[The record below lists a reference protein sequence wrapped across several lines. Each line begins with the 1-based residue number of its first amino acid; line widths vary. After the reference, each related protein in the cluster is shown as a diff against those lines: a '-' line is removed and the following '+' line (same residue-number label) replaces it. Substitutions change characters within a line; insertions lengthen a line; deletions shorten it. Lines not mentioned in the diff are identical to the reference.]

1 MKSNNNIGL
10 SQKIKEQAK
19 IEEIM
24 AKNEAKFIADAMVN
38 NTKKEKKDMK
48 MLIEKL
54 NLSNDEKRELYDRG
68 FGNLLQIKEQE
79 EYL

>member
-1 MKSNNNIGL
+1 
-10 SQKIKEQAK
+10 
-19 IEEIM
+19 M

-68 FGNLLQIKEQE
+68 FGNLL
-79 EYL
+79 